1 MRIMRKQYKFLLGNI
16 YERTMKTNLTNRSN
30 RKNKDGL
37 TEKQFLKQYD
47 PGNYKRPSVTTD
59 ILILGMNE
67 DYSGLK
73 ILLIKRGNHPFIDCW
88 ALPGGFIEENETAY
102 QAAARELEEETGLKD
117 IYLDQVYTFTKPGR
131 DPRAWV
137 MSIAYLALVPKLD
150 EVRGCDDAED
160 AAWFDLSFTDTSIE
174 LFNEDKDVIIKYAI
188 KKESFSNGAVK
199 YENFIPSLQSEE
211 ALAFDH
217 VEILIEAIKKLR
229 EQILYSNQAFCL
241 VDKKFTLP
249 ELQSAYEAVLGRTLY
264 KKSFRDM
271 VSGKIRETG
280 SERRSVIKGGR
291 TSKEYILK

>member
-1 MRIMRKQYKFLLGNI
+1 
-16 YERTMKTNLTNRSN
+16 MKTNSTKRSN

-37 TEKQFLKQYD
+37 TEKQFLKQYN
-47 PGNYKRPSVTTD
+47 PGDYKRPSVTTD

-67 DYSGLK
+67 EYSGLK
-73 ILLIKRGNHPFIDCW
+73 LLLIQRGNHPYIDCW

-131 DPRAWV
+131 DPRTWV

-150 EVRGCDDAED
+150 EVSGCDDAED
-160 AAWFDLSFTDTSIE
+160 AAWFDLKFTDDSIE
-174 LFNEDKDVIIKYAI
+174 LSNEDKNVSIRYSL
-188 KKESFSNGAVK
+188 KKENFSNGAVR
-199 YENFIPSLQSEE
+199 YENYIPSLESDE

-217 VEILIEAIKKLR
+217 VEILIEAMKKLR

-241 VDKKFTLP
+241 VDRTFTLP
-249 ELQSAYEAVLGRTLY
+249 ELQAVYEAILNRPLY

-271 VSGKIRETG
+271 VSDKITETG
-280 SERRSVIKGGR
+280 TERRSFIKGGR
-291 TSKEYILK
+291 TSKEYTLKTGRSVS